1 MTENQKE
8 RDEKMLRL
16 CGYGMLFVIG
26 YWIGTNWE
34 EIESCPDL

>member
-1 MTENQKE
+1 
-8 RDEKMLRL
+8 MLRL

-26 YWIGTNWE
+26 YWIGTHWD